1 MALTR
6 KFDLY
11 KLETEFHD
19 GYVVHTTDEWELA
32 TKRRKVST
40 WERGEKIGAGAFG
53 SVWLEK
59 EREGGKLRAVKRLPR
74 DFLPDAGF
82 SQELLALVK
91 LKAASTLREFADHL
105 HGHANSRCI
114 A

>member
-1 MALTR
+1 MSGPAPKLNH
-6 KFDLY
+6 Y
-11 KLETEFHD
+11 KLETEFHED
-19 GYVVHTTDEWELA
+19 HVVHTTYEWQLA
-32 TKRRKVST
+32 TRLRRVST
-40 WERGEKIGAGAFG
+40 WERGKRIGAGAFG

-91 LKAASTLREFADHL
+91 LKVVSSL
-105 HGHANSRCI
+105 G
-114 A
+114 